1 MRLLYLLLLIFC
13 TNFVKAI
20 NIEQDSLIKDS
31 IFKSRINNYPA
42 IDSVEK
48 ARITLVRDSLI
59 YTYLKPNPNRANQF
73 TDSLLKTV
81 LVYDK
86 YLLTPPKSVKIKK
99 NNYGFGEIVAND
111 PVWFLLTYIIL
122 LIFFA
127 IIKILF
133 KKEIDLIFMAF
144 FDKRT
149 LGQVNKEDN
158 VFVSWQFLFLYL
170 NFVFSVGLFV
180 CLIFYKSSA
189 SASAAEFSI
198 FLLVSLFAFVFFG
211 LKILVLRLLGFVFKV
226 QKLVRDYT
234 NIIYLTYFNLLFV
247 LLPITFCLVL
257 INLQEQYYVFW
268 TLMILFSGIITF
280 QFLRITFNILL
291 NYRIPKFYL
300 IIYLCALEI
309 CPILIFAKTINT
321 SL

>member
-1 MRLLYLLLLIFC
+1 MRLLYLLLLLFC
-13 TNFVKAI
+13 TNFAKGI

-31 IFKSRINNYPA
+31 IFKFRNNKYSA
-42 IDSVEK
+42 IDSAEK
-48 ARITLVRDSLI
+48 ARITLFRDSLI

-99 NNYGFGEIVAND
+99 NNYGFGEIKAKD
-111 PVWFLLTYIIL
+111 PVWFLLTSIIL

-133 KKEIDLIFMAF
+133 KKEVDLIFRAF
-144 FDKRT
+144 FDNRT

-170 NFVFSVGLFV
+170 NFVFSIGLFV
-180 CLIFYKSSA
+180 CLIFYKTSA
-189 SASAAEFSI
+189 SVSAAEFSI

-234 NIIYLTYFNLLFV
+234 NIIYLTYFNLLFI

-257 INLQEQYYVFW
+257 INLQEQYYLFW
-268 TLMILFSGIITF
+268 TIMMLFSGIITF

>member
-1 MRLLYLLLLIFC
+1 MRLLYLLLLVFC
-13 TNFVKAI
+13 TNFAHAI
-20 NIEQDSLIKDS
+20 NIEQDSSIKDS
-31 IFKSRINNYPA
+31 IFKFRNNKYSA
-42 IDSVEK
+42 IDSVAK

-99 NNYGFGEIVAND
+99 NNYGFGEIKAKD
-111 PVWFLLTYIIL
+111 PVWFLLTSIIL

-133 KKEIDLIFMAF
+133 KKEVDLIFRAF
-144 FDKRT
+144 FDNRT

-189 SASAAEFSI
+189 SISAAEFSI

-257 INLQEQYYVFW
+257 INLQEQYYLFW
-268 TLMILFSGIITF
+268 TIMMLFSGIITF

-309 CPILIFAKTINT
+309 CPILIFVKTIDT

>member
-1 MRLLYLLLLIFC
+1 MLFC
-13 TNFVKAI
+13 FNSAQAI
-20 NIEQDSLIKDS
+20 IIKQDSLTKDS
-31 IFKSRINNYPA
+31 TFKFNNYPA
-42 IDSVEK
+42 VDSAER
-48 ARITLVRDSLI
+48 ARSKLIRDSLI

-73 TDSLLKTV
+73 TDSLLKAV

-86 YLLTPPKSVKIKK
+86 YLLTQAKSVKIKK
-99 NNYGFGEIVAND
+99 INYGFGEVIIKD
-111 PVWFLLTYIIL
+111 PLWFLVISIIL
-122 LIFFA
+122 LIFFGV
-127 IIKILF
+127 IKILF
-133 KKEIDLIFMAF
+133 KKEVDLIFRAF
-144 FDKRT
+144 FDNRT

-180 CLIFYKSSA
+180 CLIFYKTSA
-189 SASAAEFSI
+189 SASAAEFPI
-198 FLLVSLFAFVFFG
+198 FLLVTLFAFVFFG

-247 LLPITFCLVL
+247 LLPITFCLAL
-257 INLQEQYYVFW
+257 INLQDQYYLFW
-268 TLMILFSGIITF
+268 SLMILFSSIITF
-280 QFLRITFNILL
+280 QYLRITFNILL
-291 NYRIPKFYL
+291 NYRLSKFYL

>member
-1 MRLLYLLLLIFC
+1 MLFC
-13 TNFVKAI
+13 TNFAKAV

-31 IFKSRINNYPA
+31 ILKSRTNNYPA

-48 ARITLVRDSLI
+48 AQITLIRDSLI

-86 YLLTPPKSVKIKK
+86 YLLGPPKSVKIKK
-99 NNYGFGEIVAND
+99 NNYGFGEIKVKD
-111 PVWFLLTYIIL
+111 PFWFLLASVIL
-122 LIFFA
+122 LIFFG

-133 KKEIDLIFMAF
+133 KKEVDLIFRAF
-144 FDKRT
+144 FDNRT

-180 CLIFYKSSA
+180 CLIFYKTSA
-189 SASAAEFSI
+189 SGSAAEFTV
-198 FLLVSLFAFVFFG
+198 FLLVSMFAFVFFG

-247 LLPITFCLVL
+247 LLPITFCLAL
-257 INLQEQYYVFW
+257 INLKDQYYLFW
-268 TLMILFSGIITF
+268 AVLILFTCIITF
-280 QFLRITFNILL
+280 QYLRITFNILL